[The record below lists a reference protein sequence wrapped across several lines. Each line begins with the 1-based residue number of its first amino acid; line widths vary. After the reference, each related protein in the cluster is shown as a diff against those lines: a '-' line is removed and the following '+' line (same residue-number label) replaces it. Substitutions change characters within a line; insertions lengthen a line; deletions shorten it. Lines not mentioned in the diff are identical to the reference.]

1 MRLLVIGG
9 VAAGLSAAARAR
21 RIDPSLEIVVLE
33 KGADISYGACGL
45 PYYLEGRVRRAEE
58 LIVHTPEYFRKERN
72 IAVRTGARVVS
83 ISHPRR
89 EVTLDGGERVHYDR
103 LVIATGARPRTK
115 DFEGATLPPHVFTLH
130 TLEDAERLKAY
141 LCDKQPKQAVVVGA
155 GCIGLEAADALRRN
169 GMAVTVVEQ
178 GPHVLGR
185 GDAELTKAVRERLE
199 RFRVE
204 LQLNTRIS
212 AVERREL
219 VILATGLRPNVE
231 IAVEG
236 GVEVGRTGAIRVD
249 EHMETNL
256 PGVFAAGDCAEAPH
270 LVPGRPAYIPS
281 SEEGGVEVGRTGA
294 IRVDEHMETNLP
306 GVFAAGDC
314 AEAPHLVTG
323 RPAYIPLGTTA
334 NKMGRVAGAN
344 AAGRRERFG
353 GVVGTAILNIFGM
366 GVAFSGL
373 SVEHAR
379 REGFSPVSARIA
391 APSRPGYFGGKPHH
405 AGTGGGARTGPAGGG
420 GAPESLPAGARPPP
434 PPRPSRLFGRHPH
447 PGGPGGGGRKSR
459 DGWGRR

>member
-1 MRLLVIGG
+1 MRLLGIGG

-45 PYYLEGRVRRAEE
+45 PYYIEGRVRRAEE

-89 EVTLDGGERVHYDR
+89 EVILAEPRPSGSGVSGERVHYDR

-155 GCIGLEAADALRRN
+155 GYIGLEAADALRRN
-169 GMAVTVVEQ
+169 GMAVAVVEQ

-270 LVPGRPAYIPS
+270 LV
-281 SEEGGVEVGRTGA
+281 
-294 IRVDEHMETNLP
+294 
-306 GVFAAGDC
+306 
-314 AEAPHLVTG
+314 TG

-344 AAGRRERFG
+344 ATGRRERFG

-373 SVEHAR
+373 SVEQAR

-391 APSRPGYFGGKPHH
+391 APSRPGYFGGKPITVELV
-405 AGTGGGARTGPAGGG
+405 ADAATRRLLGGSVWGEDGV
-420 GAPESLPAGARPPP
+420 E
-434 PPRPSRLFGRHPH
+434 GRINVIATALHN
-447 PGGPGGGGRKSR
+447 RMR
-459 DGWGRR
+459 VEDLEQLD